1 MNTSQ
6 CFLTFFRF
14 VGLCIYYLMFD
25 DQVTLGEHFPTLG
38 YLDTLFENN
47 VTIDSLQNSQSVSC
61 L

>member
-25 DQVTLGEHFPTLG
+25 DQVTLGEHFPALG
-38 YLDTLFENN
+38 YLDTLFEN
-47 VTIDSLQNSQSVSC
+47 T
-61 L
+61 